1 MTLRRIALLLAAI
14 VVTVILAYELRVHV
28 FLADHSFPELI
39 ELAPAHST
47 FIAYIDLAELRKEP
61 LIGQLAALAEP
72 VVVDPDY
79 QQFISSTGFDYQ
91 RDLDQVVIAAAA
103 DEKLAIAD
111 GRFDR
116 KKIEEYAL
124 RSGTIER
131 RNGHTVYVMKSKMPG
146 QAISLAFLGAH
157 RIVLGEGGDFIGYLT
172 SPRAPLDPAMRQ
184 RLSRVAGSPAFAGWK
199 IPDSLTHGAGRTG
212 SFTVPAL
219 QSLRGIDLAI
229 KPDGERLLISAEGE
243 CDDPPQAQSLSASL
257 NFLKTILPAGLTGP
271 STGPLKTPKTRGQM
285 SAENAAL
292 VARLAEATE
301 ITTNND
307 RVRLLLTVG
316 PDMIG
321 GSAPTK

>member
-1 MTLRRIALLLAAI
+1 MTLRRIGLLLAAI
-14 VVTVILAYELRVHV
+14 VVTVILAYELRVHI
-28 FLADHSFPELI
+28 FPGDHSFPELI
-39 ELAPAHST
+39 ELSPAHST

-61 LIGQLAALAEP
+61 LIGHLAALAAP

-79 QQFISSTGFDYQ
+79 EEFISSTGFDYQ
-91 RDLDQVVIAAAA
+91 RDLDRVVISATA
-103 DEKLAIAD
+103 DEKLAIAE

-124 RSGTIER
+124 RSGSIEKKDGR
-131 RNGHTVYVMKSKMPG
+131 TVYVMKSKVRG
-146 QAISLAFLGAH
+146 QDISLTFLGAH

-172 SPRAPLDPAMRQ
+172 SPRAPLDQAMRQ

-199 IPDSLTHGAGRTG
+199 IPDSLRRAAGRTG

-229 KPDGERLLISAEGE
+229 KPERQQLLISVEGE
-243 CDDPPQAQSLSASL
+243 CDDAPQAQNLSASL
-257 NFLKTILPAGLTGP
+257 NFLRTILPAGLAGALTG
-271 STGPLKTPKTRGQM
+271 SKTRGQM

-292 VARLAEATE
+292 AARLVEATE
-301 ITTNND
+301 ITANDD
-307 RVRLLLTVG
+307 RVRLLLTVS

-321 GSAPTK
+321 GAAPTK

>member
-1 MTLRRIALLLAAI
+1 MTLRRIALLSAAI
-14 VVTVILAYELRVHV
+14 VGTVILAYELRVHV
-28 FLADHSFPELI
+28 FRADHSFPELI
-39 ELAPAHST
+39 ELAPAHPT

-61 LIGQLAALAEP
+61 LIGHLAALAEP
-72 VVVDPDY
+72 VIADPDY
-79 QQFISSTGFDYQ
+79 EQFISSTGFDYQ
-91 RDLDQVVIAAAA
+91 RDLDQVAIAATA
-103 DEKLAIAD
+103 DGKLVIAD

-124 RSGTIER
+124 RSGTVER
-131 RNGHTVYVMKSKMPG
+131 RDGHTIYVMKSKIPG
-146 QAISLAFLGAH
+146 RDISLTFLGAH
-157 RIVLGEGGDFIGYLT
+157 RIVLGEGGDFMGYLT

-199 IPDSLTHGAGRTG
+199 IPDSLRQAAGRTG
-212 SFTVPAL
+212 TFTVPAL

-229 KPDGERLLISAEGE
+229 KPEAQQLLISVEGE
-243 CDDPPQAQSLSASL
+243 CDDAPQAQNLSASL
-257 NFLKTILPAGLTGP
+257 NFLRTILPAGLAGT
-271 STGPLKTPKTRGQM
+271 KMRGQM

-292 VARLAEATE
+292 VARLVDATE

-307 RVRLLLTVG
+307 RVRLLLTVS